1 MTSASLSFGL
11 AMGVIAAL
19 FHLGLTWIRA
29 SASLRG
35 RVALAMLTL
44 PVAIAIPAICLF
56 AAFWF
61 APISGGLAILAY
73 ALLRF
78 FTMARVVRS

>member
-1 MTSASLSFGL
+1 VAFGL
-11 AMGVIAAL
+11 AMGVVAAL

-29 SASLRG
+29 SVSLRG

-44 PVAIAIPAICLF
+44 PLAVAIPAICLF

-61 APISGGLAILAY
+61 APTSGWMAVLAH
-73 ALLRF
+73 ALLRS
-78 FTMARVVRS
+78 FTMARAVRS